1 MYVSDTKDYERL
13 YSLDI
18 LGVEDR
24 SENDPS
30 EVYKEFIE
38 NIQIDA
44 QGRYE
49 VGIPWIPSNTVTDSN
64 EVQSR
69 KRLKNIERKLEKD
82 PALKET
88 YQEIVTDQLSQ
99 GIIEKAPEVVTG
111 ERVFYL
117 PHKPVCRENA
127 STTKT
132 RMVFDCSAR
141 PFPMSNSISECM
153 YTGPALQPNLWD
165 IMVRTRMAS
174 NLLSGDLQ
182 KAFLQIGLKTC
193 DRDAFR
199 FLFNIHEREEHF
211 RFSRLPLWG
220 RGQSICPWC
229 NIALSL

>member
-13 YSLDI
+13 YGLDI

-24 SENDPS
+24 SENPS

-44 QGRYE
+44 QGKYE
-49 VGIPWIPSNTVTDSN
+49 VGIPWIPGNTVTETN

-88 YQEIVTDQLSQ
+88 CRAIHVVTDQLNQ
-99 GIIEKAPEVVTG
+99 GIIEKAPEVATG

-127 STTKT
+127 SATKT

-141 PFPMSNSISECM
+141 PSPMSNSINECM
-153 YTGPALQPNLWD
+153 YTGRALQPNLWD
-165 IMVRTRMAS
+165 IMVRARMAS
-174 NLLSGDLQ
+174 NLLIADLQ
-182 KAFLQIGLKTC
+182 KAFLQIGLKTS

-199 FLFNIHEREEHF
+199 FLFNINGREEHF
-211 RFSRLPLWG
+211 RFSR
-220 RGQSICPWC
+220 GQSICPWC
-229 NIALSL
+229 DIALSL